1 MEWDLLYRKSFR
13 VSFMGIHQET
23 SAGSV
28 TAARPEDPRTG
39 GGSTPTPALHQLKV
53 RPVPFP
59 IAKEVLVRHHY
70 LHSMAGGTQLSCG
83 VFVGRSLRG
92 VLTLGVGPPLVF
104 RLVDGAE
111 PSDCSTLSRFW
122 LSDGLARNSE
132 SRVLGVVLRALKR
145 CTSLKFLVSY
155 ADPAM
160 GHRGG
165 IYQATGWLYT
175 GLSEAGTLIDLGDGV
190 PRHSRTVGHAFGT
203 HSIRHFEAHDVPVR
217 TVQQEAKHRYLYFL
231 DSSWRDRPRVPVSQY
246 PKEAG
251 RDESR

>member
-1 MEWDLLYRKSFR
+1 MTS
-13 VSFMGIHQET
+13 HQQT

-28 TAARPEDPRTG
+28 TAARPEIPRAG
-39 GGSTPTPALHQLKV
+39 GGSTPTSALHQLKV
-53 RPVPFP
+53 RPVPFR
-59 IAKEVLVRHHY
+59 IAKAVLVRHHY
-70 LHSMAGGTQLSCG
+70 LKSMPGGTQLALG
-83 VFVGRSLRG
+83 AFVGTRLQG
-92 VLTLGVGPPLVF
+92 VLTLGVGPPMVF
-104 RLVDGAE
+104 RLVDGAD
-111 PSDCSTLSRFW
+111 PGDCATLSRLW
-122 LSDGLARNSE
+122 LSDALPRNSE

-165 IYQATGWLYT
+165 IYQAAGWLYT
-175 GLSEAGTLIDLGDGV
+175 GLSQATTLIDLGDGV

-203 HSIRHFEAHDVPVR
+203 HSIRHFEAHDIPVH
-217 TVQQEAKHRYLYFL
+217 TVQQEPKHRYLHFI
-231 DSSWRDRPRVPVSQY
+231 DSSWRDRLRVPVLPY